1 MIVTRALT
9 ALVVVAAGIALDVRD
24 SAAQYRPW
32 CAMYTGR
39 TGAGSNCTF
48 ATYEQCMMT
57 ATPGSGAFCAQNP
70 WYGYGPG
77 QVTDGYGSGQRAARQ
92 RARERW

>member
-1 MIVTRALT
+1 MTMTRALI
-9 ALVVVAAGIALDVRD
+9 ALAVVASGLALDVRD

-70 WYGYGPG
+70 WYGHGPDQRSAGYGP
-77 QVTDGYGSGQRAARQ
+77 DQRYRS
-92 RARERW
+92 RERW